1 MLKENKDLSIG
12 IRQERL
18 IPVSGRVDS
27 ETVLES
33 KCGQMVLAM
42 RVTGKT
48 IEHKDLESSP
58 TSMEISMRAT
68 G

>member
-1 MLKENKDLSIG
+1 MLKESKDLSIG
-12 IRQERL
+12 IRQEQL

-27 ETVLES
+27 ETVSAS
-33 KCGQMVLAM
+33 KCGQMVPAM
-42 RVTGKT
+42 RETGKT
-48 IEHKDLESSP
+48 IEHKDSESSP